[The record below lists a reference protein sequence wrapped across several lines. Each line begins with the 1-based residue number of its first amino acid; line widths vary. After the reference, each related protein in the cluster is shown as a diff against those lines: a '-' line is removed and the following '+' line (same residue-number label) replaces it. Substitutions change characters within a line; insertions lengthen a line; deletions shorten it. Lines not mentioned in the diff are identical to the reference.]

1 MSIAE
6 KLTTIAENIPKI
18 YEKGKTDFGYQKSVS
33 GDPLSINDIN
43 INEKTLNALLTSDSL
58 TDFSKKKIRV
68 CGKNILRLPAFNS
81 SFTHPW
87 NSTTNIKVI
96 IKNGTFTARGFLGK
110 VPQNS
115 TVFNPYIWGMI
126 ANYPEFI
133 TMDSLDAATAIKLP
147 KGTYTF
153 FENRSADSVANGRLV
168 VYTGATYATVY
179 DSPRTFT
186 ITKDGCYGAFVMHK
200 NFSADIPDFYYSAQ
214 PMLVCGEEFLTAEM
228 YEAYVGK
235 DYTADAD
242 GTINNIT
249 PYYPITNMFVQ
260 GSSNAIINTNYYA
273 DSEKVVQNLTDT
285 IISLGGTV

>member
-6 KLTTIAENIPKI
+6 KLTPVAENMPKI
-18 YEKGKTDFGYQKSVS
+18 YEKGKTDFGYKKRVS
-33 GDPLSINDIN
+33 GDPIHINDIN

-58 TDFSKKKIRV
+58 TDFSKNKIRV

-87 NSTTNIKVI
+87 NSATNINITV
-96 IKNGTFTARGFLGK
+96 KNGVFTARGFLGK
-110 VPQNS
+110 VDQS
-115 TVFNPYIWGMI
+115 SVVFNPYIWGMI
-126 ANYPEFI
+126 ANYAGYI
-133 TMDSLDAATAIKLP
+133 TMDSLDEATAIKLP

-153 FENRSADSVANGRLV
+153 FENKSPDSVASGSLA

-179 DSPRTFT
+179 NNGSTFT
-186 ITKDGCYGAFVMHK
+186 ITKDGCYGAFIMHK
-200 NFSADIPDFYYSAQ
+200 MFTVDIPDFYYSAR
-214 PMLVCGEEFLTAEM
+214 PMLVCGEELPEM

-260 GSSNAIINTNYYA
+260 GSSDAVINTNYYV
-273 DSEKVVQNLTDT
+273 DGEKVVQNLTDT